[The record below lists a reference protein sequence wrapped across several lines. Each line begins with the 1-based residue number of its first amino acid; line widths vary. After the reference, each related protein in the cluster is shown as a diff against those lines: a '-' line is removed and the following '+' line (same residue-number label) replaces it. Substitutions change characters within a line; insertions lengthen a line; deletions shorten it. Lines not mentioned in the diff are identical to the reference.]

1 VYLQGGEGITTG
13 DKAWRGRGIRTL
25 ELLAT
30 DWTWCSG
37 KGKAFEK
44 PTCNSEHKSASQKE
58 ARRLADD
65 ASNTGDTLASSL
77 RMLVKQS
84 GMTDERKAQ
93 ASKEIV
99 AVCAKLARGEQ
110 PLEGLRPPPKCG
122 PCHGHTGQTHEFLC
136 LARKQQP
143 AEPEKGVRAT
153 ILSKIGAAWRAQQ
166 HALQLV
172 RDAEEG
178 CTSPTLALATP
189 VSELEMVECNAAPA
203 ALAAAPVAALVAAPA
218 ATTAAIAWREGTQ
231 AAQLRD
237 RRPQVA
243 GGAADQAVAAAP
255 TATTVPN
262 LAAIRAAVDAA
273 AFHAAGVKAAD
284 EKVFYD
290 YQSVWSRSSR
300 WGCEVGRRRRLR
312 LRRRRRATDVHVG
325 EVGNRQGCEGTR
337 EPGLGEVGSREPPG
351 M

>member
-1 VYLQGGEGITTG
+1 MVH
-13 DKAWRGRGIRTL
+13 
-25 ELLAT
+25 
-30 DWTWCSG
+30 SG

-172 RDAEEG
+172 RAHARAAHLSSASG
-178 CTSPTLALATP
+178 P
-189 VSELEMVECNAAPA
+189 VSTES
-203 ALAAAPVAALVAAPA
+203 
-218 ATTAAIAWREGTQ
+218 
-231 AAQLRD
+231 
-237 RRPQVA
+237 
-243 GGAADQAVAAAP
+243 
-255 TATTVPN
+255 
-262 LAAIRAAVDAA
+262 
-273 AFHAAGVKAAD
+273 HAA
-284 EKVFYD
+284 
-290 YQSVWSRSSR
+290 RSH
-300 WGCEVGRRRRLR
+300 L
-312 LRRRRRATDVHVG
+312 L
-325 EVGNRQGCEGTR
+325 
-337 EPGLGEVGSREPPG
+337 
-351 M
+351 